1 MSVTKLSKRKILLL
15 NDNEIQRF
23 ASQFLDWFAANFSC
37 VKPSVTVWLV
47 PQNEWD
53 KLAFITEPSL
63 AAGKDL
69 VSHEMIVGFML
80 CRKQIGE
87 KEAKTPLE
95 RLILKFCG
103 GADYSVFLNVHLLY
117 LRSKSKMNVF
127 DLLIKQSLV
136 CELLRTIENANR
148 KNLLGPDR
156 DAFAYAFLAQFLSEQ
171 PELKSQFKFVTDIQP
186 VKDRFAGEKTDD

>member
-1 MSVTKLSKRKILLL
+1 MLVTKLSKGKILLL

-23 ASQFLDWFAANFSC
+23 AFHFLDWFAANFSC

-47 PQNEWD
+47 PQKEWN
-53 KLAFITEPSL
+53 KLAFITEPSRTADKSL
-63 AAGKDL
+63 AG
-69 VSHEMIVGFML
+69 HERIVGFML

-95 RLILKFCG
+95 QLILKFCG

-117 LRSKSKMNVF
+117 LQSKSEKNVF

-148 KNLLGPDR
+148 KAILKPNR
-156 DAFAYAFLAQFLSEQ
+156 DVFAYAFLVQFLSEH
-171 PELKSQFKFVTDIQP
+171 PELKSQFNFVTDIRP
-186 VKDRFAGEKTDD
+186 VKNKFAGEKTND